1 MLGLRPLGGMLA
13 WLLNKAVVAVR
24 AVRLINVIPRRNQHI
39 TLRGGTPGAITTP
52 KHVGCQEGV
61 GRGLIEG
68 VLVVAT
74 CRATPRWHDHV
85 FGI

>member
-1 MLGLRPLGGMLA
+1 MLT

-39 TLRGGTPGAITTP
+39 TLRGRTAGAITAP

-61 GRGLIEG
+61 GCGLIEG

-74 CRATPRWHDHV
+74 CGATPRWHDHV